1 MDTWYL
7 PNTWRNAAQV
17 IPKPHWQSFVPRQI
31 SNDGRGLRP
40 SATFQLYRLGCKK
53 SKLQP
58 YENVIIIVYRLVD
71 WTAVTSGMWLGDMTV
86 FWEYSHSSCSFETQL
101 LTSNK
106 CWIALDA
113 KLRIRFEAPN
123 DHTAWEGPIGSMRM
137 LLLDL
142 KNNHTPRAHWACVSI
157 GKGSVRQEPAWSYS
171 SWKAHFSLEDV
182 LSDTWTCSN
191 CKLQLQN
198 MGNFQSPKMQETKT
212 LKLATTINL

>member
-1 MDTWYL
+1 MK
-7 PNTWRNAAQV
+7 N
-17 IPKPHWQSFVPRQI
+17 
-31 SNDGRGLRP
+31 
-40 SATFQLYRLGCKK
+40 RLK
-53 SKLQP
+53 
-58 YENVIIIVYRLVD
+58 D
-71 WTAVTSGMWLGDMTV
+71 WTAVRSGMRLRDMTA
-86 FWEYSHSSCSFETQL
+86 FWEYSSCSFETKL

-106 CWIALDA
+106 SWIALDA

-142 KNNHTPRAHWACVSI
+142 QNNHTPRAHWACVSI

-171 SWKAHFSLEDV
+171 TWKAHFSLEEV

-198 MGNFQSPKMQETKT
+198 MGKTQSPKMQEKKT
-212 LKLATTINL
+212 WNLQALSTCSIMLGSSWLPFHAPD